1 MTSKK
6 TYFISDLH
14 LGAPALNNNAEREK
28 LFVNWLDEK
37 GEDAESIFLL
47 GDIFDFWYEYKKVV
61 PRGFVRT
68 LGKIAELT
76 DKGVHVHYFTGNH
89 DIWVNDYFPVEL
101 GIIIHREPMV
111 LEIGNKTFFLGHGD
125 GLDPKEKGYLFL
137 KRMFTSKTAQFMFS
151 QLHPNIALW
160 FGHQWAKKS
169 RISKGTE
176 PEICNDPDNE
186 PAVKF
191 AREYIKNEHID
202 YFLFGHRHILTE
214 KKIEQNS
221 TVFFL
226 GEWFNFFSYAVF
238 DGNNVELR
246 KYNNKEK

>member
-169 RISKGTE
+169 RISKGTANTGLSGMM
-176 PEICNDPDNE
+176 IMFLWS
-186 PAVKF
+186 F
-191 AREYIKNEHID
+191 AC
-202 YFLFGHRHILTE
+202 
-214 KKIEQNS
+214 
-221 TVFFL
+221 
-226 GEWFNFFSYAVF
+226 FSN
-238 DGNNVELR
+238 GCH
-246 KYNNKEK
+246 KSI